1 MSNIPVMSN
10 NFNVICN
17 IFLFSPYENCRIL
30 LSFSYKLL
38 IVGGGAGGCSM
49 ASKFASR
56 LGKGNVAVIEPSEVR
71 NSINYNSSNKKH

>member
-1 MSNIPVMSN
+1 MLYV
-10 NFNVICN
+10 FL
-17 IFLFSPYENCRIL
+17 IFCGSYPNENCRIL